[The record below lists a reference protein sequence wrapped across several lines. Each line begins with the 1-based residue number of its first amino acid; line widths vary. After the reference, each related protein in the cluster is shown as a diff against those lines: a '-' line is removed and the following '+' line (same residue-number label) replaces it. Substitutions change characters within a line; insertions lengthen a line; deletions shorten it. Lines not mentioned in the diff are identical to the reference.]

1 MPSIIFIIHRY
12 IINMH
17 SEGNKIIA
25 VGDDIMN
32 DNTIGVSD
40 GLFPSE
46 CTNGYIP

>member
-25 VGDDIMN
+25 SGDDTMD

-40 GLFPSE
+40 GLIVVSAP
-46 CTNGYIP
+46 TPIND